1 VEFIQSCDRCA
12 IIDPDQIHERVTLRI
27 NESAR
32 PTVDGFSPYLAPL
45 ALDLRLTWSAIAVAP
60 GSRSAEQTIDPRDEP
75 RRLAHVFAVG
85 SAKRGDCFP
94 FLTLCQPDVRG
105 HCFISTW
112 TTILGTA
119 SLDFESGKIRLDVI

>member
-1 VEFIQSCDRCA
+1 MEFIQSCDRCA

-75 RRLAHVFAVG
+75 RRLAHIFAVAAPNAVIA
-85 SAKRGDCFP
+85 SHSSRF
-94 FLTLCQPDVRG
+94 
-105 HCFISTW
+105 
-112 TTILGTA
+112 A
-119 SLDFESGKIRLDVI
+119 SLTYAVIVSFLRGRQF